1 MQRIDVLDQELK
13 ACVGAGMSVKQISSK
28 YCCSE
33 STVYRR
39 LREQGLKPK
48 VAVDYDV
55 LERLLKEGRSAQEC
69 ADILG
74 VCRHTVY
81 RRMRKRGMKTVRRN
95 LERDSEICQAY
106 EQGVSTKDL
115 AERYNIALSRVYQV
129 IHEVRG
135 LG

>member
-1 MQRIDVLDQELK
+1 MERIDVFDRELK
-13 ACVGAGMSVKQISSK
+13 ACVGAGMGVKQISSK
-28 YCCSE
+28 YCCSD

-106 EQGVSTKDL
+106 EQGVSTKEL

-135 LG
+135 